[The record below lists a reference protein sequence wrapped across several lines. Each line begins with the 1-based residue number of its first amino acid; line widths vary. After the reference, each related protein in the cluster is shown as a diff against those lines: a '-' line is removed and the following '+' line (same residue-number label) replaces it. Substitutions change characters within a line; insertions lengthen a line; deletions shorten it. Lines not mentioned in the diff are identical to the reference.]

1 MSAGSAA
8 RRLVQA
14 GAAAGLTWL
23 FFRQDYAR
31 ATRPLFTWLGWLD
44 PLAGLAALVRGRWP
58 VLVVV
63 SLAVL
68 VTDGR
73 PVLFRQVRP
82 GYRTRP
88 FQIAKFRTM
97 REARDAQ
104 GRELHDKDRL
114 TSLGHFL
121 RKTSL
126 DELPQLF
133 SVLSGSMSL
142 VGPRP
147 LLTRYLPYYRPEEMK
162 RFALR
167 PGVTGLAQ
175 VRGRNLLT
183 WDERLALDVRYHD
196 EVSFWLD
203 ARILLE
209 TIRVVLFARGVKVL
223 PNLEMADLDEE
234 RRGEGGGASAPAGTS
249 R

>member
-1 MSAGSAA
+1 MAPYDIPPGRSLYVTHLKRWLDVAGS
-8 RRLVQA
+8 LV
-14 GAAAGLTWL
+14 L
-23 FFRQDYAR
+23 
-31 ATRPLFTWLGWLD
+31 
-44 PLAGLAALVRGRWP
+44 LVAFLP

-68 VTDGR
+68 IVDG
-73 PVLFRQVRP
+73 PPFLFRQVRP

-88 FQIAKFRTM
+88 FRMLKFRTM
-97 REARDAQ
+97 REAQDSQ
-104 GRELHDKDRL
+104 GRPLPDKDRL
-114 TSLGHFL
+114 TSLGHIL

-133 SVLSGSMSL
+133 NVLAGSMSL

-147 LLTRYLPYYRPEEMK
+147 LLTRYLPHYRTEEMK
-162 RFALR
+162 RFGVQ

-183 WDERLALDVRYHD
+183 WDDRLALDARYHD

-209 TIRVVLFARGVKVL
+209 TLQVVVQAKGVEVL
-223 PNLEMADLDEE
+223 PNLGGADLDEE
-234 RRGEGGGASAPAGTS
+234 RRGEVGGGSAPGGES

>member
-1 MSAGSAA
+1 MEPHDIRPGRSFYVPHLKRLLDISGSVV
-8 RRLVQA
+8 L
-14 GAAAGLTWL
+14 
-23 FFRQDYAR
+23 
-31 ATRPLFTWLGWLD
+31 
-44 PLAGLAALVRGRWP
+44 LAAFLP

-63 SLAVL
+63 SLAV
-68 VTDGR
+68 VIIDGR

-88 FQIAKFRTM
+88 FRMAKFRTM
-97 REARDAQ
+97 RDAHDSQ
-104 GRELHDKDRL
+104 GRLLPEKDRL
-114 TSLGHFL
+114 TSLGPIL

-133 SVLSGSMSL
+133 NVLGGSMSL

-147 LLTRYLPYYRPEEMK
+147 YLTRYLPHYRAEEMK
-162 RFALR
+162 RFELR
-167 PGVTGLAQ
+167 PGITGLAQ
-175 VRGRNLLT
+175 VRGRNLLS
-183 WDERLALDVRYHD
+183 WDDRLALDVRYHD

-209 TIRVVLFARGVKVL
+209 TLRVVLLARGVKVL
-223 PNLEMADLDEE
+223 PSLHMADLDDE
-234 RRGEGGGASAPAGTS
+234 RRGEVCGALAPGGES